1 MDVIQQESVRIPRSV
16 VASLTGL
23 ETDEEVSAFLQKYG
37 SINAVSTILIQITI
51 STWLLNFLKTTSGTS
66 RLYDFDSD
74 K

>member
-1 MDVIQQESVRIPRSV
+1 MDVIQQESVRIPRSI

-51 STWLLNFLKTTSGTS
+51 ST
-66 RLYDFDSD
+66 
-74 K
+74 